1 MRRSLFPLTPSSAP
15 GEVELRTAFSVAR
28 EPGMTIMWRALTLV
42 FLWMGAWR
50 CVQAG
55 DTSTGPQ
62 PDAPSPARAAAMAPH
77 ALADMP
83 LWAYGITTLPQPG
96 DTAKPQ
102 GWGRQFNPAID
113 HDEQLKPV
121 LHVPGSSRTY
131 ARIDLDDW
139 ANAVDWF
146 PDEHAPMPDVVQ
158 HGSASLGEK
167 KRACAFCHR
176 VSGGGR
182 PENAPVAGLSV
193 EYFLRQLEDFRSGR
207 RHSTDPRKPNVP
219 TMIAIAQ
226 AISPAEARAAAEY
239 YAAQSGA
246 PRIRIVESD
255 RAPPLQLHGN
265 LFVATGNERTEPLT
279 DRIAEVLDG
288 DHEQFNDDPHVG
300 YMAYVPLGSI
310 ERGRALVA
318 AGSSGAQTAAAPAA
332 QSCTACHG
340 ADFHGLGP
348 ALPLAGRSPSYLVRQ
363 LYDFKTGARDGS
375 LAPLMKPVASR
386 LNTQQMTDI
395 AAYIASLP

>member
-1 MRRSLFPLTPSSAP
+1 MKT
-15 GEVELRTAFSVAR
+15 
-28 EPGMTIMWRALTLV
+28 MWRAPALV
-42 FLWMGAWR
+42 LLCIGAWT
-50 CVQAG
+50 CAHGGDASTALQA
-55 DTSTGPQ
+55 DP
-62 PDAPSPARAAAMAPH
+62 PSPAHAAAIAPH

-83 LWAYGITTLPQPG
+83 QWAYGITTLPQPG

-102 GWGRQFNPAID
+102 GWGRQFDPAID

-121 LHVPGSSRTY
+121 LHVAGSSRTY
-131 ARIDLDDW
+131 ARIDLSDW

-146 PDEHAPMPDVVQ
+146 PDEHAPIPDVVQ
-158 HGSASLGEK
+158 HGSAALGEK
-167 KRACAFCHR
+167 KRACAICHR

-182 PENAPVAGLSV
+182 PENAPVAGLPV

-226 AISPAEARAAAEY
+226 AISPDEARAAAEY

-255 RAPPLQLHGN
+255 HAPPLRLHGN
-265 LFVATGNERTEPLT
+265 LFIATSNERTEPLT
-279 DRIAEVLDG
+279 DRIVEVLDG
-288 DHEQFNDDPHVG
+288 DNEQFNDNPHVG
-300 YMAYVPLGSI
+300 YMAYVPVGSI
-310 ERGRALVA
+310 ERGRTLVA
-318 AGSSGAQTAAAPAA
+318 AASAGAQTAALPAA
-332 QSCTACHG
+332 LSCTACHG
-340 ADFHGLGP
+340 ADLHGLGP
-348 ALPLAGRSPSYLVRQ
+348 APPLAGRSPSYLVRQ

-375 LAPLMKPVASR
+375 LAPLMKPVATR

>member
-1 MRRSLFPLTPSSAP
+1 
-15 GEVELRTAFSVAR
+15 
-28 EPGMTIMWRALTLV
+28 MWRALTFV
-42 FLWMGAWR
+42 FLWMGSWAR
-50 CVQAG
+50 VQGGETA
-55 DTSTGPQ
+55 TQSQ
-62 PDAPSPARAAAMAPH
+62 PD

-96 DTAKPQ
+96 DTATPQ
-102 GWGRQFNPAID
+102 GWGRQFDPAID

-121 LHVPGSSRTY
+121 LHVAGSSRSY
-131 ARIDLDDW
+131 SSIELSDW

-146 PDEHAPMPDVVQ
+146 PDEHAPMPAVVQ
-158 HGSASLGEK
+158 HGSAALGEK

-176 VSGGGR
+176 VNGGGR
-182 PENAPVAGLSV
+182 PENAPVAGLPV
-193 EYFLRQLEDFRSGR
+193 EYFLRQLDDFRSGR

-226 AISPAEARAAAEY
+226 AISSDEAHAAAEY

-246 PRIRIVESD
+246 PRIRIIESS
-255 RAPPLQLHGN
+255 RAPPLQLRGN
-265 LFVATGNERTEPLT
+265 LFVATGNERTEPLA

-288 DHEQFNDDPHVG
+288 EHDTFNDNPHVG
-300 YMAYVPLGSI
+300 YIAYVPCDSI
-310 ERGRALVA
+310 DRGRALVA
-318 AGSSGAQTAAAPAA
+318 ASSTSVQTAALPTA

-340 ADFHGLGP
+340 ADLHGLGP
-348 ALPLAGRSPSYLVRQ
+348 APPLAGRSPSYLVRQ

-386 LNTQQMTDI
+386 LSTQQMTDI

>member
-1 MRRSLFPLTPSSAP
+1 
-15 GEVELRTAFSVAR
+15 
-28 EPGMTIMWRALTLV
+28 MWRAPTLL
-42 FLWMGAWR
+42 FLCMGAWT
-50 CVQAG
+50 CAYAG
-55 DTSTGPQ
+55 DTSTHLP
-62 PDAPSPARAAAMAPH
+62 PDTPSSARSADIASH

-83 LWAYGITTLPQPG
+83 MWAYGITTLPQPG
-96 DTAKPQ
+96 DSAKPQ
-102 GWGRQFNPAID
+102 GWGRQFDPALD

-121 LHVPGSSRTY
+121 LHVAGSSRTY
-131 ARIDLDDW
+131 ARIDLSDW
-139 ANAVDWF
+139 GNTVDWF

-158 HGSASLGEK
+158 HGSAALGEK

-182 PENAPVAGLSV
+182 PENAPVAGLPV

-226 AISPAEARAAAEY
+226 AISPDEARAAAEY

-246 PRIRIVESD
+246 PRIRIVGSD

-288 DHEQFNDDPHVG
+288 DHEHFYDNAHIG

-318 AGSSGAQTAAAPAA
+318 ASSSGAQTAALPAA

-340 ADFHGLGP
+340 ADLHGLGP
-348 ALPLAGRSPSYLVRQ
+348 APPLAGRSPSYLVRQ
-363 LYDFKTGARDGS
+363 LYDFKTGARDGT

-386 LNTQQMTDI
+386 LSTQQMTDI
-395 AAYIASLP
+395 AAYIASLR

>member
-1 MRRSLFPLTPSSAP
+1 MKN
-15 GEVELRTAFSVAR
+15 
-28 EPGMTIMWRALTLV
+28 MWRALTLV
-42 FLWMGAWR
+42 FLWMGAWT
-50 CVQAG
+50 CVQGG
-55 DTSTGPQ
+55 DASTPPQ
-62 PDAPSPARAAAMAPH
+62 PDTPSPAYPAAMAPH

-96 DTAKPQ
+96 DTATPQ

-113 HDEQLKPV
+113 HDDQLKPV
-121 LHVPGSSRTY
+121 LHVAGSSRTY
-131 ARIDLDDW
+131 ARIDLSDW

-158 HGSASLGEK
+158 HGSAALGEK
-167 KRACAFCHR
+167 KRACAICHR

-182 PENAPVAGLSV
+182 PENAPVAGLPV

-207 RHSTDPRKPNVP
+207 RRSTDPRKPNVP

-226 AISPAEARAAAEY
+226 AISPDEARAAAEY

-246 PRIRIVESD
+246 PRIRIIESE
-255 RAPPLQLHGN
+255 RAPAVQLHGN
-265 LFVATGNERTEPLT
+265 LFVATSNERTEPLT
-279 DRIAEVLDG
+279 DRIVEVLDG
-288 DHEQFNDDPHVG
+288 EHEQFNDNPHIG

-310 ERGRALVA
+310 ERGRALVV
-318 AGSSGAQTAAAPAA
+318 AGSANAQTAALSPV

-340 ADFHGLGP
+340 ADLHGLGP
-348 ALPLAGRSPSYLVRQ
+348 APPLAGRSPSYLVRQ

-375 LAPLMKPVASR
+375 QAPLMKPVASR
-386 LNTQQMTDI
+386 LSTQQMTDI

>member
-1 MRRSLFPLTPSSAP
+1 MK
-15 GEVELRTAFSVAR
+15 
-28 EPGMTIMWRALTLV
+28 IMWRALTFV
-42 FLWMGAWR
+42 CLWMGAWT
-50 CVQAG
+50 CVRG
-55 DTSTGPQ
+55 GETSTQPQ
-62 PDAPSPARAAAMAPH
+62 PDAHLPAHPSPMAPD

-113 HDEQLKPV
+113 RDEQLKPV
-121 LHVPGSSRTY
+121 LHVAGSLRTY
-131 ARIDLDDW
+131 ARIDLSDW

-158 HGSASLGEK
+158 HGSAALGEK

-176 VSGGGR
+176 VNGGGR
-182 PENAPVAGLSV
+182 PENAPVAGLPV
-193 EYFLRQLEDFRSGR
+193 EYFLRQLDDFRSGR
-207 RHSTDPRKPNVP
+207 RHSTDPRKPNLP
-219 TMIAIAQ
+219 TMIGIAQ
-226 AISPAEARAAAEY
+226 AISHDEARAAAEY
-239 YAAQSGA
+239 YARQSGA
-246 PRIRIVESD
+246 PRIRIIESD

-265 LFVATGNERTEPLT
+265 LFVATSNERTEPLT

-288 DHEQFNDDPHVG
+288 EHEQFNDNPHVG
-300 YMAYVPLGSI
+300 YMGYVPLGSI
-310 ERGRALVA
+310 ERGRAMVA
-318 AGSSGAQTAAAPAA
+318 ASSVGAQTAALPAA

-340 ADFHGLGP
+340 ADLHGLGP
-348 ALPLAGRSPSYLVRQ
+348 APPLAGRSPSYLVRQ
-363 LYDFKTGARDGS
+363 LYDFKTGARDGR

-386 LNTQQMTDI
+386 LSTQQMTDI